1 MAVNFNMCEVV
12 RDYLDRHE
20 WKYSYLPENNI
31 IKCGVNIKSKLK
43 SVQMFIDF
51 KVRGFAVIAVP
62 ALSAGQDTMDE
73 VMRYLTRA
81 NYGLLNGNFE
91 LDLTD
96 GEIRY
101 EVYVP
106 CAGLGM
112 LPDSVIEEALAVP
125 PLMFQK
131 FGDGL
136 AAVVLGFS
144 DGETEFMKTKQNQA

>member
-1 MAVNFNMCEVV
+1 MTMNFNMCEVV

-20 WKYSYLPENNI
+20 WKYSYISEKNI
-31 IKCGVNIKSKLK
+31 IRCGVNIKSKLK

-51 KVRGFAVIAVP
+51 KARGFAVIAVP
-62 ALSAGQDTMDE
+62 TLSAGQDTMDE

-81 NYGLLNGNFE
+81 NYGLLDGNFE
-91 LDLTD
+91 LDLND

-101 EVYVP
+101 KAYVP
-106 CAGLGM
+106 CAGLNM
-112 LPDSVIEEALAVP
+112 LPDSIIEEALAVP

-136 AAVVLGFS
+136 AAVALGFS
-144 DGETEFMKTKQNQA
+144 DGETAYRKTQA